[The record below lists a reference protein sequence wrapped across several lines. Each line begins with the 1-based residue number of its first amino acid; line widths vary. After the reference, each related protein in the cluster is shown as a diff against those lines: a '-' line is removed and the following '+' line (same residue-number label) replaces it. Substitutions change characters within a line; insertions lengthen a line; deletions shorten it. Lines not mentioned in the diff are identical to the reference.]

1 MCFGRI
7 SFNLDASIAQSRMI
21 VNPFLENFSEKVEIH
36 SILCYNTVE
45 SYCKKGWKPYMTT
58 GQIIKM
64 LREERGMTQETL
76 AELMGYS
83 HKSSINKIEMG
94 KADLPQSKLIEFAR
108 ILGVTPCE
116 LLGYEPTPATEE
128 QKKMWNERFNAHNQ
142 LQTETAL
149 IEQIQK
155 QYGKAAVKLLQLFT
169 SLNDNGKQK
178 AVENLEDLTAIEKY
192 IK

>member
-1 MCFGRI
+1 
-7 SFNLDASIAQSRMI
+7 
-21 VNPFLENFSEKVEIH
+21 
-36 SILCYNTVE
+36 
-45 SYCKKGWKPYMTT
+45 MTT

-94 KADLPQSKLIEFAR
+94 KSDLPQSKIVAFAK
-108 ILGVTPCE
+108 IFDVTPCE

-128 QKKMWNERFNAHNQ
+128 QKKLWDEKFNTNNQ
-142 LQTETAL
+142 LKNETAL

-155 QYGKAAVKLLQLFT
+155 KYGKDAVLLLQLFN
-169 SLNDNGKQK
+169 SLNENGKQK
-178 AVENLEDLTAIEKY
+178 AVENLEDLTAIKKY

>member
-1 MCFGRI
+1 MMFGRTL
-7 SFNLDASIAQSRMI
+7 FNLDIIIAPSRMI

-45 SYCKKGWKPYMTT
+45 SYCKKGWNIYMTT

-94 KADLPQSKLIEFAR
+94 KSDLPQSKIIAFAK
-108 ILGVTPCE
+108 IFGVTPCE

-128 QKKMWNERFNAHNQ
+128 QKKLWDEKFNANNR
-142 LQTETAL
+142 LKNETAL

-155 QYGKAAVKLLQLFT
+155 KYGKDAVQLLQLFD
-169 SLNDNGKQK
+169 SLNENGKQK
-178 AVENLEDLTAIEKY
+178 AVENLEDLTAIKKY

>member
-1 MCFGRI
+1 
-7 SFNLDASIAQSRMI
+7 MI
-21 VNPFLENFSEKVEIH
+21 VNPFLENFSGKVEIH

-128 QKKMWNERFNAHNQ
+128 QKKFWDEKFNANEE
-142 LQTETAL
+142 LKNETVL

-155 QYGKAAVKLLQLFT
+155 RYGKDAVQLLQLFN
-169 SLNDNGKQK
+169 SLNENGKTK

>member
-1 MCFGRI
+1 
-7 SFNLDASIAQSRMI
+7 
-21 VNPFLENFSEKVEIH
+21 
-36 SILCYNTVE
+36 
-45 SYCKKGWKPYMTT
+45 MTT

-94 KADLPQSKLIEFAR
+94 KSDLPQSKIIAFAK
-108 ILGVTPCE
+108 IFGVTPCE

-128 QKKMWNERFNAHNQ
+128 QKKLWDEKFNANNQ
-142 LQTETAL
+142 LKNETVL

-155 QYGKAAVKLLQLFT
+155 KYGKDAVQLLQLFN
-169 SLNDNGKQK
+169 SLNENGKQK
-178 AVENLEDLTAIEKY
+178 AVENLEDLTAIKKY

>member
-1 MCFGRI
+1 
-7 SFNLDASIAQSRMI
+7 
-21 VNPFLENFSEKVEIH
+21 
-36 SILCYNTVE
+36 
-45 SYCKKGWKPYMTT
+45 MTT

-94 KADLPQSKLIEFAR
+94 KSDLPQSKIIAFAK
-108 ILGVTPCE
+108 IFGVTPCE

-128 QKKMWNERFNAHNQ
+128 QKKLWDEKFNANNR
-142 LQTETAL
+142 LKNETAL

-155 QYGKAAVKLLQLFT
+155 KYGKDAFQLLQLFD
-169 SLNDNGKQK
+169 SLNENGKQK
-178 AVENLEDLTAIEKY
+178 AVENLEDLTAIKKY

>member
-1 MCFGRI
+1 
-7 SFNLDASIAQSRMI
+7 
-21 VNPFLENFSEKVEIH
+21 
-36 SILCYNTVE
+36 
-45 SYCKKGWKPYMTT
+45 MTT

-94 KADLPQSKLIEFAR
+94 KSDLPQSKIIAFAK
-108 ILGVTPCE
+108 IFGVTPCE

-128 QKKMWNERFNAHNQ
+128 QKKLWDEKFNASNR
-142 LQTETAL
+142 LKNETAL

-155 QYGKAAVKLLQLFT
+155 KYGKDAVQLLQLFD
-169 SLNDNGKQK
+169 SLNENGKQK
-178 AVENLEDLTAIEKY
+178 AVENLEDLTAIKKY

>member
-1 MCFGRI
+1 
-7 SFNLDASIAQSRMI
+7 
-21 VNPFLENFSEKVEIH
+21 
-36 SILCYNTVE
+36 
-45 SYCKKGWKPYMTT
+45 MTT

-94 KADLPQSKLIEFAR
+94 KSDLPQSKIIAFAK
-108 ILGVTPCE
+108 IFGVTPCE

-128 QKKMWNERFNAHNQ
+128 QKKLWDEKFNANNQ
-142 LQTETAL
+142 LKNETAL

-155 QYGKAAVKLLQLFT
+155 KYGKDAVQLLRLFD
-169 SLNDNGKQK
+169 SLNENGKQK
-178 AVENLEDLTAIEKY
+178 AVENLEDLTAIKKY

>member
-1 MCFGRI
+1 
-7 SFNLDASIAQSRMI
+7 
-21 VNPFLENFSEKVEIH
+21 
-36 SILCYNTVE
+36 
-45 SYCKKGWKPYMTT
+45 MTT
-58 GQIIKM
+58 GQIIRQ

-94 KADLPQSKLIEFAR
+94 KADLPQSKLVQFAK

-116 LLGYEPTPATEE
+116 LLGYDEPHRPATEE
-128 QKKMWNERFNAHNQ
+128 DLKRWDEKFNAHNQ
-142 LQTETAL
+142 LQSETAL

-155 QYGKAAVKLLQLFT
+155 QYGKAAVKLLHLFT
-169 SLNDNGKQK
+169 GLNDTGKEK
-178 AVENLEDLTAIEKY
+178 AVENLEDLTAIQKY

>member
-1 MCFGRI
+1 
-7 SFNLDASIAQSRMI
+7 
-21 VNPFLENFSEKVEIH
+21 
-36 SILCYNTVE
+36 
-45 SYCKKGWKPYMTT
+45 MTT
-58 GQIIKM
+58 GHIIRQ

-94 KADLPQSKLIEFAR
+94 KADLPQSKLVEFAR
-108 ILGVTPCE
+108 IFGVTPCE
-116 LLGYEPTPATEE
+116 LLGYEPTLATEE
-128 QKKMWNERFNAHNQ
+128 QKKFWNDRFNAQSQ

-169 SLNDNGKQK
+169 GLNDTGKEK
-178 AVENLEDLTAIEKY
+178 AIENLEDLTAIQKY